1 MAIIKKFN
9 DFVNSVFES
18 DGFGTAPFLF
28 KKEKDIYNYLFYID
42 TGEEGKQD
50 AFRLMI
56 GKYSDH
62 QIIDSAK
69 NSYCVVSVNKVSSEE
84 LEDMS
89 VTKEDLPPANS
100 NKFKMNSNEVSRLFE
115 TISKCILDYLQY
127 NAKVSK
133 IFDEIQ
139 DNLVF
144 TGDGTYIEFMKSIVI
159 SYLGEDWSVQD
170 GVDKNS
176 VLISR

>member
-1 MAIIKKFN
+1 
-9 DFVNSVFES
+9 
-18 DGFGTAPFLF
+18 
-28 KKEKDIYNYLFYID
+28 
-42 TGEEGKQD
+42 
-50 AFRLMI
+50 
-56 GKYSDH
+56 
-62 QIIDSAK
+62 
-69 NSYCVVSVNKVSSEE
+69 
-84 LEDMS
+84 MS

-144 TGDGTYIEFMKSIVI
+144 TGDGTYIEFMKSVVI
-159 SYLGEDWSVQD
+159 SYLGEDWSVQE

>member
-1 MAIIKKFN
+1 MTSIKKFN
-9 DFVNSVFES
+9 EFLEHVFES
-18 DGFGTAPFLF
+18 DGFGTKPFLL
-28 KKEKDIYNYLFYID
+28 KKEKGVSNYLFYID

-62 QIIDSAK
+62 QVIDRAK
-69 NSYCVVSVNKVSSEE
+69 NSYCVLTLNKISSEQ
-84 LEDMS
+84 LEDIS
-89 VTKEDLPPANS
+89 ISKADLPPSNS
-100 NKFKMNSNEVSRLFE
+100 EEFKMSENEVSRLFE
-115 TISKCILDYLQY
+115 TVSKCIQDYLEY
-127 NAKVSK
+127 NPKVSS
-133 IFDEIQ
+133 IYDEIQ

-144 TGDGTYIEFMKSIVI
+144 TGEGTYMEFMKSIVI
-159 SYLGEDWSVQD
+159 TYLGEDWNVQE